1 MKSDKL
7 FDIRMNDG
15 SHNFA
20 DLPES
25 VFFDK
30 LCEHAEAFKNAQVTE
45 FITDWVT
52 EVWLDFEYH
61 GHKFSINNQHGEY
74 WFFVDD
80 PNCPD
85 EILMEVIEYFEKS
98 FEQ

>member
-52 EVWLDFEYH
+52 LDFEYH
-61 GHKFSINNQHGEY
+61 GHKFSINNQMNVG
-74 WFFVDD
+74 FLSKIQIARGRF
-80 PNCPD
+80 C
-85 EILMEVIEYFEKS
+85 LKF
-98 FEQ
+98 